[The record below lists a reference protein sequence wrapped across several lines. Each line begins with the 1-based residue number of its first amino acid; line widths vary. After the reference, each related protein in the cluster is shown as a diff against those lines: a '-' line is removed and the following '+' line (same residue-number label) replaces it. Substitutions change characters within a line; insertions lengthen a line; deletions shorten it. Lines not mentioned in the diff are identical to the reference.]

1 MVGALW
7 GGFYGFWGGAA
18 ACFWCFSVSVLL
30 LMLGLSVFWCVRCL
44 ACLVAESENKVTT
57 NPLNL
62 IFETLEQAH
71 SVRGFFFILL
81 NELDLSEADN

>member
-1 MVGALW
+1 MDPVWGEDGWGSLGRFLW
-7 GGFYGFWGGAA
+7 FWGGAA

-57 NPLNL
+57 NLL
-62 IFETLEQAH
+62 IIKFSQA
-71 SVRGFFFILL
+71 R
-81 NELDLSEADN
+81 LSKYFQQSPALK